1 MRARIRDFGGGEV
14 TSLTLR
20 LKPSSPS
27 SLAFRDVSVEVGAR
41 GGGVEVRRKVFFAR
55 FFPKKRE
62 ERRDRRHF

>member
-20 LKPSSPS
+20 LKPSSPF
-27 SLAFRDVSVEVGAR
+27 SLAFLDVSVEVGAR
-41 GGGVEVRRKVFFAR
+41 GGGVEVRRKVFFTSVAR

-62 ERRDRRHF
+62 EKG

>member
-27 SLAFRDVSVEVGAR
+27 LGLAFRDVSVEVGAR
-41 GGGVEVRRKVFFAR
+41 EA
-55 FFPKKRE
+55 E
-62 ERRDRRHF
+62 A